1 MSSDYFT
8 TFSAEFDCILIELHT
23 LQEQKERYQ
32 QEIAR
37 LEAEGCVHGNIV
49 TEWRNG
55 NGPYYRLTFYTDP
68 ATGEK
73 PKPVYIGTDAERR
86 ARVEQQITN
95 HQERLGLQEAV
106 ARIGLVMGNALRRVE
121 DLRGYLVNQNTIPF
135 LRQLVIPAVLAAN
148 GDNTKIE
155 G

>member
-8 TFSAEFDCILIELHT
+8 AINIEFDQILIELHT
-23 LQEQKERYQ
+23 LLEQKENYRR
-32 QEIAR
+32 EIAR

-68 ATGEK
+68 ETGVK
-73 PKPVYIGTDAERR
+73 PKPVYIGSDTERR
-86 ARVEQQITN
+86 ARVEQQIAN

-106 ARIGLVMGNALRRVE
+106 ARISLVLGNALRRVE
-121 DLRGYLVNQNTIPF
+121 DLRGYLVNQNTKPF
-135 LRQLVIPAVLAAN
+135 LCQLVIPATPAAN
-148 GDNTKIE
+148 GDNTKR
-155 G
+155 